1 MYAEYNTT
9 CSKEKE
15 KYTDTYPCVGNKG
28 GTSLKGEA
36 NAGWIVIH
44 LLRHLPCVEE
54 VDPGLALLDLEQ
66 RAVVGGQPRLELLN
80 HLDLEERTNGTNIY
94 RLAAMLCMQRGNAGR
109 GGYKRERERERCCC
123 GRGTVQLGRWEFD
136 RLM

>member
-1 MYAEYNTT
+1 MRHL
-9 CSKEKE
+9 KF
-15 KYTDTYPCVGNKG
+15 VGNKG
-28 GTSLKGEA
+28 CTSLKGEA
-36 NAGWIVIH
+36 DAGWIVIH

-94 RLAAMLCMQRGNAGR
+94 RLAAMLCMQRGN
-109 GGYKRERERERCCC
+109 GGTAIRERERCCC
-123 GRGTVQLGRWEFD
+123 GRGTVQLGR
-136 RLM
+136 